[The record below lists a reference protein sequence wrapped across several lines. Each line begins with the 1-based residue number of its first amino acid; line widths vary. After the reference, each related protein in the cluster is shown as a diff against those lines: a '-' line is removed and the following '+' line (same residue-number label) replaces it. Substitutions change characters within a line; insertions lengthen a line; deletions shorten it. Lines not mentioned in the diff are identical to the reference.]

1 MPKTQTSCPRCKQ
14 PVIVD
19 IEQLFDAGVDP
30 QAKQRLL
37 SGQFNL
43 IQCKKCGY
51 VGNLS
56 TPLVYHDLDKELLLT
71 YFPPELGL
79 PVNEQ
84 ERLIGPLIN
93 QAVNRLPNEKRK
105 GYLLRPRTMFTL
117 QTMIETILQG
127 DGITKEM
134 LDAQQKRL
142 ALLQRLLST
151 SAPDARID
159 IIKQESAL
167 IDESF
172 FTILSHLA
180 EAALAQGD
188 QQVGRALAAIQN
200 DALNNTEIG
209 QTLKEQSK
217 ETEAAIKSLQ
227 EASQKGLTREILLE
241 LVISAP
247 TETRLATLTGYAR
260 SGMDYQFFQILS
272 ERIDKADPE
281 TREKLTALRDKLLKM
296 TAEIDKAV
304 QVQYGASRDLLE
316 KIVAAPDPRK
326 AIEENIEQIND
337 LFLEV
342 LDTEIKL
349 ARQKAELE
357 RSAKLQAIMSVIQEV
372 SAPPPEVEFINH
384 LVEAEND
391 EERQRILQ
399 EHADMVTPELI
410 NLMNN
415 LVGQMEQQN
424 QPAETKERVDKAYR
438 AALRFSMQASFKK

>member
-1 MPKTQTSCPRCKQ
+1 MG
-14 PVIVD
+14 I
-19 IEQLFDAGVDP
+19 DP

-43 IQCKKCGY
+43 VQCQKCGY

-56 TPLVYHDLDKELLLT
+56 TPIVYHDPNKELLLT
-71 YFPPELGL
+71 YFPPDMGL

-84 ERLIGPLIN
+84 ERLIGPMIT
-93 QAVNRLPNEKRK
+93 QVVNRLPNEKRK

-142 ALLQRLLST
+142 TLLQRLLT
-151 SAPDARID
+151 ITAPDARVE
-159 IIKQESAL
+159 IIKQKSAL

-172 FTILSHLA
+172 FTILSRLL
-180 EAALAQGD
+180 EASLAQGD

-209 QTLKEQSK
+209 QTLKDQAK

-227 EASQKGLTREILLE
+227 EASQKGLTRETLLD
-241 LVISAP
+241 LIIDAP
-247 TETRLATLTGYAR
+247 TETRLATLAGYAR

-272 ERIDKADPE
+272 ERIEKADPE
-281 TREKLTALRDKLLKM
+281 QHEKLTALRDKLVKM
-296 TAEIDKAV
+296 TADIDKAV
-304 QVQYGASRDLLE
+304 QAQYGVARDLLE
-316 KIVAAPDPRK
+316 KIAAAPDARK
-326 AIEENIEQIND
+326 ATEENIEQISD

-349 ARQKAELE
+349 ARQKADLA
-357 RSAKLQAIMSVIQEV
+357 RSAKLQAIMSVIQEA
-372 SAPPPEVEFINH
+372 SAPPPEVEFINQ

-391 EERQRILQ
+391 EERQKILQ
-399 EHADMVTPELI
+399 DNAEMVTPELI

-424 QPAETKERVDKAYR
+424 QPAETRERVDKAYR
-438 AALRFSMQASFKK
+438 AALRFSMQSSFKK